1 MLKERLITPKGSP
14 FSGTEQPAGDFFFR
28 KATGKL
34 LRRAAQQPA
43 GRFNANALT
52 FI

>member
-14 FSGTEQPAGDFFFR
+14 FSGTEQPASDFFR
-28 KATGKL
+28 KTTGKL
-34 LRRAAQQPA
+34 LRRAAQRPA

-52 FI
+52 IL